1 MTQMDPQDEI
11 ALVSGLRRGDA
22 AAFDVIYER
31 YRARIFSFLLRLS
44 RNRTLAEDLLDEVWL
59 RLVTNA
65 RKLREDTN
73 LPAWL
78 FTVARNLYWSARR
91 KSPIEDREGWLWPEP
106 PRWPSPYELAAAGEL
121 ERNIETALAA
131 LPPQHR
137 EVLLLVGIE
146 GLTPAEAAAVCRVS
160 PEALRQRLSR
170 ARAALAERLVHS

>member
-1 MTQMDPQDEI
+1 MDPQDET
-11 ALVSGLRRGDA
+11 ALVYGLRRGDA

-59 RLVTNA
+59 RLVMNA

-91 KSPIEDREGWLWPEP
+91 NSPAHEDRDGWLWPEP
-106 PRWPSPYELAAAGEL
+106 QRWPSPYELAAAGEL

-131 LPPQHR
+131 LAPHHR

-146 GLTPAEAAAVCRVS
+146 GLTPAEAAAVCGVS